1 MSNLLFNIYVYV
13 YLYYMYNI
21 IYTIIM
27 LNNLE
32 TSNSLVL
39 KELDVD
45 KIIPAKIPASEV
57 NLYSNA
63 A

>member
-1 MSNLLFNIYVYV
+1 MYT

-21 IYTIIM
+21 IYNIII

-32 TSNSLVL
+32 TGNSLVL

-45 KIIPAKIPASEV
+45 KIISAKIPASEAK
-57 NLYSNA
+57 LYSNA